1 MKRSE
6 FILALMSFLL
16 CIDCY
21 SEKHTPDLT
30 ALLPQGGSIPV
41 SVIGDSLC
49 ERSQAFDL
57 SDGLGSH
64 FQVLNVCVTGSTVP
78 DWLQNID
85 RALTNSPKII
95 IIELGTNDV
104 SSYPTSQFPANYD
117 RLLSNLSVRTDAIF
131 LITVLPPPLDTGFR
145 TGVLQINTYLK
156 KLATVHPIADM
167 EAPFLQNENAI
178 PLYPQT
184 DPIHPDPAGIAI
196 MKTVYIQQ
204 IGKISG
210 LSL

>member
-1 MKRSE
+1 M
-6 FILALMSFLL
+6 
-16 CIDCY
+16 DCY
-21 SEKHTPDLT
+21 SEKHAPDLT

-104 SSYPTSQFPANYD
+104 SSYPTNQFPANYD

-131 LITVLPPPLDTGFR
+131 LITVLPPPLDSGFR

-156 KLATVHPIADM
+156 TLATAHPIADM
-167 EAPFLQNENAI
+167 ETPFLQNENTI

-196 MKTVYIQQ
+196 MKTVYIRQ